1 MRCFSIAGTG
11 RLGTALAAALVR
23 SGWRAVV
30 LFDKDIRAARRARR
44 LVGQGR
50 ASSDLRELA
59 GAAGLVIVAVP
70 DDAVP
75 ILASRLARMSG
86 AWDGRLVFH
95 TSGLLPASVLRPL
108 AARGAFVASVHPAQ
122 SFPRP
127 DAPGRLFRGI
137 TWALEGDAT
146 AVEEASRVVKD
157 LRGNALLLSAKDKP
171 LYHAACS
178 LASNGLVALEAAA
191 VDILQAM
198 GLGDEQA
205 LAVLIP
211 LAEGTLQNVKKLG
224 PAAALTGPVARG
236 DQGTVRKHLQALMK
250 RSEARAV
257 YQALGRHALRLARER
272 GLPAGRLRAMR
283 RLLGGR

>member
-1 MRCFSIAGTG
+1 MRSFSIAGTG
-11 RLGTALAAALVR
+11 RLGTTLAAALVR
-23 SGWRAVV
+23 RGWQAVV

-50 ASSDLRELA
+50 ASNDLRELA
-59 GAAGLVIVAVP
+59 GAAGTVIVAVP

-75 ILASRLARMSG
+75 SLASRLARTSG
-86 AWDGRLVFH
+86 AWHGRSVFH

-108 AARGAFVASVHPAQ
+108 AARGALVASVHPAQ

-137 TWALEGDAT
+137 TWALEGDPA
-146 AVEEASRVVKD
+146 AIEEALRIVKD
-157 LRGNALLLSAKDKP
+157 LKGSALFLSAKNKP
-171 LYHAACS
+171 LYHVACS
-178 LASNGLVALEAAA
+178 LVSNGLVALEAAA
-191 VDILQAM
+191 VETLSAM
-198 GLGDEQA
+198 GLGGEQA
-205 LAVLIP
+205 SAVLIS

-236 DQGTVRKHLQALMK
+236 DQGTVRNHLQAL
-250 RSEARAV
+250 RQRPEVRAV
-257 YQALGRHALRLARER
+257 YQALGRQALRLAREQ

-283 RLLGGR
+283 RLLGGG